1 MKHIL
6 HRGSAMRRENDIIE
20 KALALIRKEFSPV
33 DYVRFL
39 SAISARR
46 GDTAE
51 ELRDTLTEAELDK
64 ELKKRGARFL

>member
-1 MKHIL
+1 MAATLGKDKEIL
-6 HRGSAMRRENDIIE
+6 ER
-20 KALALIRKEFSPV
+20 ALKLIKKEFSPV

-51 ELRDTLTEAELDK
+51 ELRELRDKITEAELDK
-64 ELKKRGARFL
+64 NLKKRGAKFV

>member
-1 MKHIL
+1 MAAALGKDKEIL
-6 HRGSAMRRENDIIE
+6 E
-20 KALALIRKEFSPV
+20 KALKLIKKEFSPV

-51 ELRDTLTEAELDK
+51 ELRGLRDKITEAELDR
-64 ELKKRGARFL
+64 ELKKRGAEIV